1 MLRDRNAA
9 VTVLHSHLLY
19 ETFIHAVRNCDIL
32 ISATG
37 SKSLLTEYNL
47 EGIDLSKKVLIVAGM
62 NRDND
67 GKLRGDCDPNLL
79 SKFMAYTPVPG
90 GVGPMTIASLMV
102 NVVK

>member
-1 MLRDRNAA
+1 MNEYVNRTDA
-9 VTVLHSHLLY
+9 V
-19 ETFIHAVRNCDIL
+19 IKGVRL
-32 ISATG
+32 
-37 SKSLLTEYNL
+37 
-47 EGIDLSKKVLIVAGM
+47 M
-62 NRDND
+62 NGNEID